1 MPVLLSLIIAQ
12 LLTWRFGDWIRKH
25 AYALYGAS
33 IAVAI
38 GVIAITWCGWD
49 ASFPLWITAA
59 IWPMFAHGA
68 LATAIFIIIMAMGA
82 VPNGDEINKRLRPIR
97 KELSFIACILVLGH
111 NIAYGRTYFVKLFTA
126 PTKMSTTTLLAAI
139 CSVIMIAL
147 MLVLMVTSIHA
158 VRKKLKARTWKNI
171 QRSAYVFYG
180 LIYVH
185 IMLLYIPMVQRGSL
199 RYMLNV
205 VVYSIIFIMYAGMRI
220 RKALIKKSK
229 TAATYPLPIA
239 MLACVLVCVLSCIQ
253 WSTVLPVGTTINV
266 AQADVQQA
274 QVDEADDSADTTT
287 DTAAQDKT
295 PATVTYKDGTH
306 IGTGEGYNGQ
316 VTVAVRV
323 SEGQITGVTVVST
336 GDDGEYWDKAT
347 ALIDDVVAKQS
358 ADVDAVSGATF
369 SSNGLKEAIGN
380 ALAAAETE
388 G

>member
-1 MPVLLSLIIAQ
+1 MPVLLSLILAQ
-12 LLTWRFGDWIRKH
+12 LFIWRLGDWIRKH

-33 IAVAI
+33 VVIAVGI
-38 GVIAITWCGWD
+38 IAITWCGWD

-68 LATAIFIIIMAMGA
+68 FATAIFIIIMAMGA

-111 NIAYGRTYFVKLFTA
+111 NIAYGRTYFVKLFTQ
-126 PTKMSTTTLLAAI
+126 PDKMSTTTLLAAI

-147 MLVLMVTSIHA
+147 MLILMVTSIHA

-180 LIYVH
+180 LIYIH

-220 RKALIKKSK
+220 RKALLKKSRI
-229 TAATYPLPIA
+229 AATYPLPIA
-239 MLACVLVCVLSCIQ
+239 MLVCVLVCVLSCIQ
-253 WSTVLPVGTTINV
+253 WSTVLPAQTSVSI
-266 AQADVQQA
+266 AQADAQEVQEGEGGTASDDASVQG
-274 QVDEADDSADTTT
+274 DSA
-287 DTAAQDKT
+287 A
-295 PATVTYKDGTH
+295 VTYKDGTH

-323 SEGQITGVTVVST
+323 SEGQITSVTVVST
-336 GDDGEYWDKAT
+336 GDDGEYWDKA
-347 ALIDDVVAKQS
+347 AAIIDDVVAAQS
-358 ADVDAVSGATF
+358 ADVDAVSGATY

-380 ALAAAETE
+380 ALAAAETDS
-388 G
+388 

>member
-1 MPVLLSLIIAQ
+1 MPVLLSLILAQ
-12 LLTWRFGDWIRKH
+12 LFIWRLGDWIRKH

-33 IAVAI
+33 VVIAVGI
-38 GVIAITWCGWD
+38 IAITWCGWD

-68 LATAIFIIIMAMGA
+68 FATAIFIIIMAMGA

-111 NIAYGRTYFVKLFTA
+111 NIAYGRTYFVKLFTQ
-126 PTKMSTTTLLAAI
+126 PDKMSTTTLLAAI

-147 MLVLMVTSIHA
+147 MLILMVTSIHA

-180 LIYVH
+180 LIYIH

-220 RKALIKKSK
+220 RKALLKKSRI
-229 TAATYPLPIA
+229 AATYPLPIA
-239 MLACVLVCVLSCIQ
+239 MLVCVLVCVLSCIQ
-253 WSTVLPVGTTINV
+253 WSTVLPAQTSVSI
-266 AQADVQQA
+266 AQADAQEVQEGEGGTASDDASVQG
-274 QVDEADDSADTTT
+274 DSA
-287 DTAAQDKT
+287 A
-295 PATVTYKDGTH
+295 VTYKDGTH

-323 SEGQITGVTVVST
+323 SEGQITSVTVVST
-336 GDDGEYWDKAT
+336 GDDGEYWDKA
-347 ALIDDVVAKQS
+347 AAIIDEVVAAQS
-358 ADVDAVSGATF
+358 ADVDAVSGATY

-380 ALAAAETE
+380 ALAAAETDS
-388 G
+388 

>member
-1 MPVLLSLIIAQ
+1 MPVLLSLILAQ
-12 LLTWRFGDWIRKH
+12 LFIWRLGDWIRKH

-33 IAVAI
+33 VVIAVGI
-38 GVIAITWCGWD
+38 IAITWCGWD

-68 LATAIFIIIMAMGA
+68 FATAIFIIIMAMGA

-111 NIAYGRTYFVKLFTA
+111 NIAYGRTYFVKLFTQ
-126 PTKMSTTTLLAAI
+126 PDKMSTTTLLAAI

-147 MLVLMVTSIHA
+147 MLILMVTSIHA

-180 LIYVH
+180 LIYIH

-220 RKALIKKSK
+220 RKALLKKSRI
-229 TAATYPLPIA
+229 AATYPLPIA
-239 MLACVLVCVLSCIQ
+239 MLVCVLVCVLSCIQ
-253 WSTVLPVGTTINV
+253 WSTVLPAQTSVSI
-266 AQADVQQA
+266 AQADAQEVQEGEGGTASDDASVQG
-274 QVDEADDSADTTT
+274 DSA
-287 DTAAQDKT
+287 A
-295 PATVTYKDGTH
+295 VTYKDGTH

-336 GDDGEYWDKAT
+336 GDDGEYWDKA
-347 ALIDDVVAKQS
+347 AAIIDEVVAAQS
-358 ADVDAVSGATF
+358 ADVDAVSGATY

-380 ALAAAETE
+380 ALAAAETDS
-388 G
+388 

>member
-1 MPVLLSLIIAQ
+1 MPVLLSLILAQ
-12 LLTWRFGDWIRKH
+12 LFIWRLGDWIRKH

-33 IAVAI
+33 VVIAVGI
-38 GVIAITWCGWD
+38 IAITWCGWD

-68 LATAIFIIIMAMGA
+68 FATAIFIIIMAMGA

-111 NIAYGRTYFVKLFTA
+111 NIAYGRTYFVKLFTQ
-126 PTKMSTTTLLAAI
+126 PDKMSTTTILAAI

-147 MLVLMVTSIHA
+147 MLILMVTSIHA

-180 LIYVH
+180 LIYIH

-220 RKALIKKSK
+220 RKALLKKSRI
-229 TAATYPLPIA
+229 AATYPLPIA
-239 MLACVLVCVLSCIQ
+239 MLVCVLVCVLSCIQ
-253 WSTVLPVGTTINV
+253 WSTVLPAQTSVSI
-266 AQADVQQA
+266 AQADAQEVQEGEGGTASDDASVQG
-274 QVDEADDSADTTT
+274 DSA
-287 DTAAQDKT
+287 A
-295 PATVTYKDGTH
+295 VTYKDGTH

-336 GDDGEYWDKAT
+336 GDDGEYWDKA
-347 ALIDDVVAKQS
+347 AAIIDEVVAAQS
-358 ADVDAVSGATF
+358 ADVDAVSGATY

-380 ALAAAETE
+380 ALAAAETDS
-388 G
+388 